1 MRYSEKNTRLQSATK
16 GDFIW
21 NGPVETNNQTRRSY
35 YYWTVNAVT
44 RRWQLTQGD
53 RRRGRRRKK
62 QWHRDRAS
70 IFFGLSCYCFSS
82 SFSFP
87 RLRFPPHYVS
97 QHIIGLS
104 VCECVCVWSH
114 GMESVVNPLV
124 WPGTQGH
131 LALSRSLSVSLSLVF
146 CRVQTS
152 TRMTSSRHRHCL
164 FVCWFVYLVTRGDKT
179 SGSVS
184 RTRNIL
190 LNTFRCPSFL
200 VSNILLS
207 DELLDSL
214 TFSEDTIQ

>member
-21 NGPVETNNQTRRSY
+21 NGPVETNNQTRRGY

-131 LALSRSLSVSLSLVF
+131 LALSRSLSVSLSRLL
-146 CRVQTS
+146 
-152 TRMTSSRHRHCL
+152 SSPNFHQNDLEPSSPLFVCL
-164 FVCWFVYLVTRGDKT
+164 FVGLFIWWPVVIKPQDLWAEPETFCWTHFAARHFLYQTFCFLMNYLIV
-179 SGSVS
+179 
-184 RTRNIL
+184 
-190 LNTFRCPSFL
+190 
-200 VSNILLS
+200 
-207 DELLDSL
+207 
-214 TFSEDTIQ
+214 

>member
-1 MRYSEKNTRLQSATK
+1 M
-16 GDFIW
+16 
-21 NGPVETNNQTRRSY
+21 ETNNQTRRSY

-131 LALSRSLSVSLSLVF
+131 LALSRSLSVSLSRLL
-146 CRVQTS
+146 
-152 TRMTSSRHRHCL
+152 SSPNFHQNDLEPSSPL
-164 FVCWFVYLVTRGDKT
+164 FVCLLVCLSGD
-179 SGSVS
+179 
-184 RTRNIL
+184 
-190 LNTFRCPSFL
+190 PWW
-200 VSNILLS
+200 
-207 DELLDSL
+207 
-214 TFSEDTIQ
+214 

>member
-131 LALSRSLSVSLSLVF
+131 LALSRSLSVSLSRLL
-146 CRVQTS
+146 
-152 TRMTSSRHRHCL
+152 SSPNFHQNDLEPSSPL